1 MNNQAS
7 TLQNLVETEG
17 MNQETPEDFL
27 DSVPRTNKCSA
38 TALIFPQEYRSC
50 FPEITSWITAIMG
63 KDKACLWDQAGLV
76 NEAMLP
82 KTHTTLRYQTPKIVK
97 THSETITVLPKQND
111 LAAIIKGPQQER
123 IRFLRQLNHNLKNYS
138 EVWISIVDTEL
149 KTAFAHINAVDKIC
163 LMVPDH
169 PEAAIK
175 CYEIV
180 KVLRN
185 NGYFSQ
191 IELLEFASKNS
202 DTSQKHTNKI
212 KKVAKDF
219 LGLDLIGLGMVL
231 SSNTEENE
239 KSIFHF
245 LSEAQRTKKQRN
257 DFLFVFNEN
266 VVYQIPGTI

>member
-1 MNNQAS
+1 M
-7 TLQNLVETEG
+7 
-17 MNQETPEDFL
+17 
-27 DSVPRTNKCSA
+27 
-38 TALIFPQEYRSC
+38 
-50 FPEITSWITAIMG
+50 
-63 KDKACLWDQAGLV
+63 
-76 NEAMLP
+76 
-82 KTHTTLRYQTPKIVK
+82 
-97 THSETITVLPKQND
+97 
-111 LAAIIKGPQQER
+111 AAIIKGPQQER